1 MSIKT
6 ANGSAA
12 YAFGQQTPD
21 WSLPL
26 ITAPLTLTN
35 ALQADGFVAA
45 DTSYIWKADLL
56 GVSQVRLTG
65 IVKTVSASANS
76 PKIQLRYSP
85 SYTTTV
91 ASFLIM
97 GASSVEFSMF
107 TGAADADSGWINLV
121 PGAQINSCYLGL
133 FNIGG
138 DGAADPVINCVTA
151 HFR

>member
-1 MSIKT
+1 MSRKT
-6 ANGSAA
+6 ANGATW
-12 YAFGQQTPD
+12 YADGQETPD
-21 WSLPL
+21 LIIPL
-26 ITAPLTLTN
+26 VSAPLTMTN
-35 ALQADGFVAA
+35 ALQADGFIVA
-45 DTSYIWKADLL
+45 DNSYIWKADLL
-56 GVSQVRLTG
+56 GCRQVRLTG

-97 GASSVEFSMF
+97 GTSSVEFSIF
-107 TGAADADSGWINLV
+107 TGAADGDSGWIDLV
-121 PGAQINSCYLGL
+121 PGARINSCYLGL

-138 DGAADPVINCVTA
+138 DGVAGPVVNNVVA